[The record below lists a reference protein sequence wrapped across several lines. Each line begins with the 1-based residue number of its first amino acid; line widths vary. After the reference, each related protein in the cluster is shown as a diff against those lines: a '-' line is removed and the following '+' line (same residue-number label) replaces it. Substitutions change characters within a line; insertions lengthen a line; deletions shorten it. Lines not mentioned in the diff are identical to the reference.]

1 MLNGDILLNGDI
13 MVITISLLNCIIIE
27 ENVMWLGEAVQFLK
41 YILSKKQ

>member
-27 ENVMWLGEAVQFLK
+27 ENVM
-41 YILSKKQ
+41 